1 VPSASRLNPEG
12 LGGRNLGRFAGFMV
26 RVVLAGVATAVV
38 VRLASVGMLVST
50 APEWLSLILEPLS
63 LLFLPGLLVG
73 IVQSGPHD
81 LAPAVVV
88 QASVVIYFV
97 LFLIGLEYRARR
109 QRRRGV
115 VDGFKSG

>member
-12 LGGRNLGRFAGFMV
+12 FGGRNLGRFAEFMW
-26 RVVLAGVATAVV
+26 RVVLAGVAAAVV
-38 VRLASVGMLVST
+38 VGLASVGMLFST
-50 APEWLSLILEPLS
+50 APEWLSLIFEPLS
-63 LLFLPGLLVG
+63 LLFLPGLLVDM
-73 IVQSGPHD
+73 VQVGPHD

-88 QASVVIYFV
+88 QASVAIYFV
-97 LFLIGLEYRARR
+97 LFLGALEWRARR